1 MNNTAGFVLAILASI
16 FWGLTYCLDERVLAS
31 LSVWKLYF
39 LHCAVGALVAGLILI
54 VQGHSPASL
63 FRLDASEASLPLV
76 AITLVT
82 ATVAAFAIL
91 TSIQLLGAAKSSVLE
106 ISYPLFVAVFSCLFF
121 GGQLQLPVVI
131 GGGFIFVGAAIIA
144 LAK

>member
-1 MNNTAGFVLAILASI
+1 MLAHRAQVLQAAGHALERSVRRRGVRRRLSSAGIVVLL
-16 FWGLTYCLDERVLAS
+16 
-31 LSVWKLYF
+31 
-39 LHCAVGALVAGLILI
+39 AVGALVAGLILI